1 MKRNDV
7 VFLHETFQCLNG
19 AFPSFGPYSQRSKN
33 IMKVAFEH
41 SAFFFCIKI
50 LTVVNS
56 KSFTLNSR
64 ALTWSRSLVQANFL
78 NLFKCSKII
87 WGPNFY
93 KKKNFLFWPV
103 QNFFFKFFLCP
114 GHSADSEESIGT
126 YKGHILTLYRPYKKA
141 IKIYPI
147 KTLYGVFFGTF

>member
-1 MKRNDV
+1 M
-7 VFLHETFQCLNG
+7 
-19 AFPSFGPYSQRSKN
+19 
-33 IMKVAFEH
+33 
-41 SAFFFCIKI
+41 
-50 LTVVNS
+50 TVVNS

-103 QNFFFKFFLCP
+103 QNFFFKIFLCP

-147 KTLYGVFFGTF
+147 KTLYGVFFGTFWQFLATFAFLTESLAFCGMSYIAQNVEHSQSILFAQNVKPDHNFLS